1 MSGHEDLTRG
11 FDAVKAELAANFARI
26 NASLSRTEKNVSGV
40 KETVIAAGALIVA
53 GVIIAVTVALAISP

>member
-1 MSGHEDLTRG
+1 MSGYEDIHRG

-40 KETVIAAGALIVA
+40 KETVIAVGALTVV
-53 GVIIAVTVALAISP
+53 GVIIAATVALAMLR